1 MLPRRSL
8 NRTRHIANAYRQ
20 YAPPAERRSFWRII
34 AEDPLQWEGE
44 RIILDVTFGVH
55 IIRGGDD
62 AGEALEAADRPMYAN
77 KTGEQREAARAHPNE
92 PLLTEEAKR

>member
-1 MLPRRSL
+1 MLPRRSQ

-20 YAPPAERRSFWRII
+20 YASPAERRSFWRII
-34 AEDPLQWEGE
+34 AGDPLQWEGE

-55 IIRGGDD
+55 IIRGDGDVG
-62 AGEALEAADRPMYAN
+62 AALEAADRPIYAN

-92 PLLTEEAKR
+92 APLTEEAKR